1 MKNLA
6 GNKDAA
12 GWVIFGG
19 AIALCVFMFFLGIH
33 AGVQS
38 PNEKA
43 QREIHNCEVAGT
55 HYNCVRHSERRY
67 DSDSCTCEQRG
78 TIGGFVHYP
87 TYLP

>member
-1 MKNLA
+1 MAEK
-6 GNKDAA
+6 KDAA
-12 GWVIFGG
+12 GWILCIGVIT
-19 AIALCVFMFFLGIH
+19 LCVFMFFFGLHVGRQTP
-33 AGVQS
+33 G
-38 PNEKA
+38 EKA

-67 DSDSCTCEQRG
+67 ATGSCVCEQRG